1 MPGHNIFT
9 QSIPAAIVP
18 SRVRDMGT
26 SARGAQT
33 QEAKNTRSKYKLE
46 KAAGK
51 SRYEVAPGQR
61 IATATAGVPALVRL
75 GTAAFVSDNLKNFRN
90 RPKKPIELYE
100 FEGCPFCR
108 KVREACT
115 LLDIDVLFYPC
126 PKGGPTWRPKA
137 VQLSGKSQFPY
148 MVDPNT
154 RQQMGES
161 DDIINYLYN
170 EYGDGNVPL
179 LLKLGPLT
187 AISNT
192 LALLPRIN
200 RGISYRKSKLPK
212 KPVDLWAYEAS
223 PFCKLAREVLVELE
237 IPHIYHSVARNSPK
251 RQELIDKWDVFQ
263 VPYIE
268 DPNTGVAMFETPQ
281 IIEYLE
287 KTYAV

>member
-1 MPGHNIFT
+1 MTGSVFR
-9 QSIPAAIVP
+9 QSLPSAALL
-18 SRVRDMGT
+18 SRPRRMET
-26 SARGAQT
+26 SAQGAQT
-33 QEAKNTRSKYKLE
+33 KEAKDTRSKYRLD

-51 SRYEVAPGQR
+51 KRYEIAAGQQL
-61 IATATAGVPALVRL
+61 ATATAGAPAFFRL
-75 GTAAFVSDNLKNFRN
+75 GTAAFVSNNLKNFRK
-90 RPKKPIELYE
+90 RPSKPIELYE

-115 LLDIDVLFYPC
+115 LLDVDVLFYPC

-137 VQLSGKSQFPY
+137 VQLSGKSQFPF

-154 RQQMGES
+154 GQKMGES
-161 DDIINYLYN
+161 DDIIYYLYN
-170 EYGDGNVPL
+170 EYGDGNIPL

-200 RGISYRKSKLPK
+200 RGITYRKSRLPK
-212 KPVDLWAYEAS
+212 KPIDLWAYEAS
-223 PFCKLAREVLVELE
+223 PFCKLAREVFVELE

-251 RQELIDKWDVFQ
+251 RQELVDKWDVFQ

-268 DPNTGVAMFETPQ
+268 DPNTGVAMFETPD

-287 KTYAV
+287 RTYAI